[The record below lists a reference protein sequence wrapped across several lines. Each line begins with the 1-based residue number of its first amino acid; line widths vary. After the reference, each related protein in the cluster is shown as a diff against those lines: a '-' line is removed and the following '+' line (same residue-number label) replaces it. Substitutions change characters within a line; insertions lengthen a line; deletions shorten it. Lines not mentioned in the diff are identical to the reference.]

1 MLFLIIKDII
11 TIERRISMLKR
22 IAKTVLNVM
31 LFLGILIVT
40 FLTIFRSLFLENANA
55 KSLNDLNLEEIKN
68 LTKYSSGDIHDW
80 IDDYLKEYD
89 IPIEVLDEVEEE
101 QKQIVNEYIKSFIV
115 SSKNKENIPEIPEE
129 KIKSVM
135 TKGINA
141 YNKKYNTN
149 ISVEKVNALIHN
161 LTSKLESVLS
171 IIHQNISFFGWFR
184 FLLNDTVYYSFIVI
198 TILLLLIMIF
208 TYRKESLFSLG
219 GISIFE
225 GIVLLGIYTVFKISS
240 FQNILEFLPFDT
252 ITLKST
258 LLNSG
263 MIYVILGFLLLTIY
277 KVVDTYMAKKV
288 RNKINQ
294 KIIPTVK

>member
-1 MLFLIIKDII
+1 
-11 TIERRISMLKR
+11 MLKR
-22 IAKTVLNVM
+22 IAKTVLNVL
-31 LFLGILIVT
+31 LFLCILIVI
-40 FLTIFRSLFLENANA
+40 FLTILRGLFLETANA

-68 LTKYSSGDIHDW
+68 LAKYSSGDIHDW

-101 QKQIVNEYIKSFIV
+101 QKQIVNEYIDSFIA
-115 SSKNKENIPEIPEE
+115 SSKNGEKIPEIPEE

-149 ISVEKVNALIHN
+149 ISVEKVNALIHD
-161 LTSKLESVLS
+161 LTSKLESILS

-225 GIVLLGIYTVFKISS
+225 GIVLLITYAVFKISS
-240 FQNILEFLPFDT
+240 LQNILEFLPFDVL
-252 ITLKST
+252 TLKKT
-258 LLNSG
+258 CLNSG
-263 MIYVILGFLLLTIY
+263 IIFVIIGFLLLTIY
-277 KVVDTYMAKKV
+277 KIIDTYRAKRTKNET
-288 RNKINQ
+288 RTITK
-294 KIIPTVK
+294 